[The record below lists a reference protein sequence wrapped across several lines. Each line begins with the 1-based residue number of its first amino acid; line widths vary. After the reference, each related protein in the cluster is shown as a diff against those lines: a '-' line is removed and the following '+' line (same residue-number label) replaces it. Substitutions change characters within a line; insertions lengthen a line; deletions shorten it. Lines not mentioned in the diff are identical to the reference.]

1 MIWNLFGSRR
11 VLASVNGFRIVAALG
26 VAATL
31 AGCGQ
36 VAPPHGATPVHF
48 TVLTKQGAFERGI
61 FAATSLADLR
71 SQETPI
77 GPQPFK
83 PLKTCVT
90 ADERGCFATFTT
102 PPGSLLV
109 AMQPMGCAD
118 NHLDTAY
125 LKDGV
130 LTFVINWT
138 NTCPPGAG
146 TVAVPQDL
154 VVAVPV
160 DVLPKILLPLE
171 LDFSEGGKPME
182 LAGKGLVDLR
192 PSGRGHARSGNF
204 SLDMA
209 PLVIKGQAEHITL
222 TIFGLRAILQNSPGS
237 LDIAALDQTGRVV
250 WRQAPFDDPTTFKC
264 LVGKGQSNTC
274 GVGSYSV
281 EMPTVGVPLGS
292 YLIRPSFVY
301 PADNVLPQQQAPSR
315 PQFAL
320 PSLTVEVV
328 TG

>member
-1 MIWNLFGSRR
+1 MIWNLFGCRR

-26 VAATL
+26 IAATL
-31 AGCGQ
+31 VGCGQ
-36 VAPPHGATPVHF
+36 VAPPQGATPVHF
-48 TVLTKQGAFERGI
+48 TVLTKQGALERGI

-118 NHLDTAY
+118 NHLDTVY
-125 LKDGV
+125 LKNRV

-146 TVAVPQDL
+146 TVAIPQDL

-160 DVLPKILLPLE
+160 DVPPKILLPLE
-171 LDFSEGGKPME
+171 LDFSDGGKLPE
-182 LAGKGLVDLR
+182 VASRGLVDLR
-192 PSGRGHARSGNF
+192 APGPANARSGNF
-204 SLDMA
+204 TLETA
-209 PLVIKGQAEHITL
+209 PIVVQGQPEHITL
-222 TIFGLRAILQNSPGS
+222 TIFGLSAI
-237 LDIAALDQTGRVV
+237 R
-250 WRQAPFDDPTTFKC
+250 
-264 LVGKGQSNTC
+264 
-274 GVGSYSV
+274 
-281 EMPTVGVPLGS
+281 
-292 YLIRPSFVY
+292 
-301 PADNVLPQQQAPSR
+301 
-315 PQFAL
+315 
-320 PSLTVEVV
+320 
-328 TG
+328 

>member
-1 MIWNLFGSRR
+1 MIWNLSAPTG
-11 VLASVNGFRIVAALG
+11 VLAFVKGFRTVAALG
-26 VAATL
+26 LAAIL

-36 VAPPHGATPVHF
+36 VAPPQGATPVHF
-48 TVLTKQGAFERGI
+48 TVLTKQGALERGI
-61 FAATSLADLR
+61 FAATSVDGLR

-77 GPQPFK
+77 GPQPVR
-83 PLKTCVT
+83 TCAT
-90 ADERGCFATFTT
+90 ADERGCFAAFTT

-118 NHLDTAY
+118 NRLDTAY
-125 LKDGV
+125 LKGGV

-160 DVLPKILLPLE
+160 GVLPKILLPLE
-171 LDFSEGGKPME
+171 LDFSEGGKPIE
-182 LAGKGLVDLR
+182 LASKGLVDLR
-192 PSGRGHARSGNF
+192 PSGQGHARLGNF
-204 SLDMA
+204 SLDAA
-209 PLVIKGQAEHITL
+209 PLVVKDQSERITL

-237 LDIAALDQTGRVV
+237 IDIAALDQTGRVV
-250 WRQAPFDDPTTFKC
+250 WHQAALDDPTIFKC
-264 LVGKGQSNTC
+264 LVGTGQSNTC

-281 EMPTVGVPLGS
+281 EMPTVGVHAGT
-292 YLIRPSFVY
+292 YVIRLSFV
-301 PADNVLPQQQAPSR
+301 P
-315 PQFAL
+315 FTL
-320 PSLTVEVV
+320 PSLMVDVV

>member
-31 AGCGQ
+31 VGCGQ
-36 VAPPHGATPVHF
+36 VAPPQGATPVHF
-48 TVLTKQGAFERGI
+48 TVLTKQGALERGI
-61 FAATSLADLR
+61 FATTSVDDLR

-83 PLKTCVT
+83 TCAT

-118 NHLDTAY
+118 NHLDTVY
-125 LKDGV
+125 LKNGV

-138 NTCPPGAG
+138 NTCQIVGR
-146 TVAVPQDL
+146 TVAIPQDL

-160 DVLPKILLPLE
+160 EVLPKILLPLE
-171 LDFSEGGKPME
+171 LDFSEGGKPVE
-182 LAGKGLVDLR
+182 LAAKGLVDLR

-209 PLVIKGQAEHITL
+209 PVVVKGQAEHITL

-250 WRQAPFDDPTTFKC
+250 WHQAPFDDPTTFKC
-264 LVGKGQSNTC
+264 LVGKGQSYTC
-274 GVGSYSV
+274 GIGSYSV
-281 EMPTVGVPLGS
+281 EMPTVGVPAGA
-292 YLIRPSFVY
+292 YVIRPSFVI
-301 PADNVLPQQQAPSR
+301 PADFVLSPGQTAPSR
-315 PQFAL
+315 PPVTL
-320 PSLTVEVV
+320 PTLAVEVV

>member
-1 MIWNLFGSRR
+1 
-11 VLASVNGFRIVAALG
+11 VNRFQTLAALG
-26 VAATL
+26 IAATL

-48 TVLTKQGAFERGI
+48 TVLTKQGGLERGI
-61 FAATSLADLR
+61 FAATSVDDLR
-71 SQETPI
+71 SQETLI

-83 PLKTCVT
+83 TCVA

-146 TVAVPQDL
+146 TVAIPQDL

-171 LDFSEGGKPME
+171 LDFSEGGKLPE
-182 LAGKGLVDLR
+182 VAGRGLVDLR
-192 PSGRGHARSGNF
+192 APGPGHTRSGNF
-204 SLDMA
+204 TLETA
-209 PLVIKGQAEHITL
+209 PMVVQGQPEHITL
-222 TIFGLRAILQNSPGS
+222 TIFGLGAVRRYAPWRI
-237 LDIAALDQTGRVV
+237 DIAALDHAGRVV
-250 WRQAPFDDPTTFKC
+250 WHQAPFDDATTFKC
-264 LVGKGQSNTC
+264 LVGKSSTC
-274 GVGSYSV
+274 AVGSYNV
-281 EMPTVGVPLGS
+281 EMPTVGVPPGV
-292 YLIRPSFVY
+292 YVIRPSFAL
-301 PADNVLPQQQAPSR
+301 PADYAPPSPPPPPLPPLT
-315 PQFAL
+315 L
-320 PSLTVEVV
+320 PSLRIQVV
-328 TG
+328 TS